1 MALVTVSD
9 RHSHWSI
16 HQVYHALSAYCRST
30 DSQPMGDGLPM
41 RNLEMTCR
49 YCGSDLVRIE
59 EHLLCSSC
67 HATLIRKA
75 NGASNMRLRRKT
87 HYRTNVE
94 IRERRSDSAE
104 FLYALDLYLKKRL
117 TDEGGDKE

>member
-1 MALVTVSD
+1 
-9 RHSHWSI
+9 
-16 HQVYHALSAYCRST
+16 
-30 DSQPMGDGLPM
+30 
-41 RNLEMTCR
+41 
-49 YCGSDLVRIE
+49 
-59 EHLLCSSC
+59 
-67 HATLIRKA
+67 
-75 NGASNMRLRRKT
+75 MRLRRKT